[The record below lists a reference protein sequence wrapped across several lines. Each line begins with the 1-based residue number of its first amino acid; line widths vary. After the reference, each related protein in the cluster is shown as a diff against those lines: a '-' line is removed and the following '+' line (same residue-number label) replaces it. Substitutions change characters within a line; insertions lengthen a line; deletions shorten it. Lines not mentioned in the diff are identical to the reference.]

1 MSAVSEEYVQS
12 KLEEFELKNMEHV
25 SRMIEE
31 SSAQVQLRM
40 ASDKTEVLAEV
51 SAIQGLLTEEKNA
64 REEAATKGE
73 VAKAEMEAMISS
85 MNRALQDQLDL
96 LSQQLAVMRS
106 GASAAQGTEPSVPQ
120 ASGGGRL
127 AEDAGVE
134 PEDPWAKS
142 KWGTSGEKE
151 KSGDQEI
158 RDPDLKKNVWARKG
172 FDRRLKKFT
181 NEGGETAFRDWA
193 FDLKKITKGDRGFRD
208 FLQWLEE
215 LREEVTEDLLVATGK
230 KFGWDAPHLNEQ
242 LYGILAE
249 VCDGRAKSSVVT
261 QENDVKIN
269 GAAIYRDLAREYLDA
284 SRAGTV
290 ALGER
295 LTSPPQAAMD
305 EFEERLMDWDVEKD
319 RYKRMTGIDCA
330 NELGLVYLQ
339 KMMPEE
345 VKKIFE
351 AEKHNILNLEQLRV
365 CSPGASPTTRT
376 PRRRRSRGAAS
387 TGLSA
392 RRQTRRTEV
401 PRVKTEA
408 RARTSFS
415 SWQAWSKLQKTSGNS
430 SRQSS

>member
-1 MSAVSEEYVQS
+1 MQS
-12 KLEEFELKNMEHV
+12 KLEEFELKIMEHV

-142 KWGTSGEKE
+142 KWGSSGEKE

-158 RDPDLKKNVWARKG
+158 RDPELKKNVWERKG

-181 NEGGETAFRDWA
+181 NEGGEMAFRDWA

-208 FLQWLEE
+208 F
-215 LREEVTEDLLVATGK
+215 
-230 KFGWDAPHLNEQ
+230 
-242 LYGILAE
+242 
-249 VCDGRAKSSVVT
+249 SSNV
-261 QENDVKIN
+261 
-269 GAAIYRDLAREYLDA
+269 
-284 SRAGTV
+284 
-290 ALGER
+290 
-295 LTSPPQAAMD
+295 
-305 EFEERLMDWDVEKD
+305 
-319 RYKRMTGIDCA
+319 
-330 NELGLVYLQ
+330 
-339 KMMPEE
+339 
-345 VKKIFE
+345 
-351 AEKHNILNLEQLRV
+351 
-365 CSPGASPTTRT
+365 
-376 PRRRRSRGAAS
+376 
-387 TGLSA
+387 
-392 RRQTRRTEV
+392 
-401 PRVKTEA
+401 
-408 RARTSFS
+408 
-415 SWQAWSKLQKTSGNS
+415 
-430 SRQSS
+430 